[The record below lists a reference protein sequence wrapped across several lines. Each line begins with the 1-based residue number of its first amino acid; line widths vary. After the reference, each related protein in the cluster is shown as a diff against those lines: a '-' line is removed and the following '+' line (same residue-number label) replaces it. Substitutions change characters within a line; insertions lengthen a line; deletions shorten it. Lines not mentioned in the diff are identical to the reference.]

1 MIVIIMT
8 GIGCKSEQIKD
19 NVSTTAKVTKSV
31 VAVSTPPTAE
41 EIVFVAYIGAQTEQ
55 LLESFNTLI
64 QQDSATPEQWKTG
77 LVLVNGIAGKL
88 EILLYSVEI
97 SNPDLLRV
105 KEKLVSANNEI
116 RATAKNLAIA
126 TNALENEN
134 ATLATLYMLK
144 AKDNMQ
150 NAKNHLYN
158 AKNYVAQR

>member
-1 MIVIIMT
+1 M
-8 GIGCKSEQIKD
+8 E
-19 NVSTTAKVTKSV
+19 N
-31 VAVSTPPTAE
+31 
-41 EIVFVAYIGAQTEQ
+41 
-55 LLESFNTLI
+55 
-64 QQDSATPEQWKTG
+64 
-77 LVLVNGIAGKL
+77 NGIAGKL